1 MGDESRQLQQG
12 LDAALLARL
21 DAGTIT
27 IPVLPAVAC
36 AVLALLDDP
45 RADDVAIASAI
56 RNDPA
61 LAGHVMRVANSPLLR
76 AGAVIVSLQ
85 QAIARLGIRRVGEI
99 AFAACLGPRL
109 FTAPAYARLIDVLWS
124 RSLATALWAREIA
137 RHLRSNVEVA
147 FLCGLLARIGHPVV
161 LQTLQELLA
170 DGVVAPDEQA
180 VSSLLQRHGVVAG
193 ELLAGAWHLPEPV
206 ARAIAHVDDFTQVQ
220 SSTTLVA
227 LVALVAVADAFP
239 AEALSDVTAVAA
251 RLAEHPAIATIN
263 LYRADIEELLSQSAT
278 VLQTLVEMRA

>member
-109 FTAPAYARLIDVLWS
+109 FTAPAYTRLIDVLWS

>member
-1 MGDESRQLQQG
+1 MGDESRQVGQG
-12 LDAALLARL
+12 LDGALLARL

-45 RADDVAIASAI
+45 HAADAAIASAI

-76 AGAVIVSLQ
+76 AGAAIVSLQ

-161 LQTLQELLA
+161 LQALQELLA
-170 DGVVAPDEQA
+170 DGGVAPEGQA
-180 VSSLLQRHGVVAG
+180 VPSLLQHHGVRAG
-193 ELLAGAWHLPEPV
+193 KLLAGAWHLPEPV
-206 ARAIAHVDDFTQVQ
+206 ARTIAHVDDFTQAQ

-239 AEALSDVTAVAA
+239 AEALSDAEAVAV

-263 LYRADIEELLSQSAT
+263 LYRADIEDLLSRSET
-278 VLQTLVEMRA
+278 VLQTLAEMRA

>member
-180 VSSLLQRHGVVAG
+180 VSGLLQRHGVVAG

-206 ARAIAHVDDFTQVQ
+206 ARAIAHVDDFTQAQ
-220 SSTTLVA
+220 SSTT

>member
-206 ARAIAHVDDFTQVQ
+206 ARAIAHVDDFTQAQ
-220 SSTTLVA
+220 SSTT

>member
-1 MGDESRQLQQG
+1 MGDESRQVGQG
-12 LDAALLARL
+12 LDGALLARL

-45 RADDVAIASAI
+45 HAADAAIASAI

-76 AGAVIVSLQ
+76 AGAAIVSLQ

-161 LQTLQELLA
+161 LQALQELLA
-170 DGVVAPDEQA
+170 DGGVAPEGQA
-180 VSSLLQRHGVVAG
+180 VSSLLQHHGVLAG
-193 ELLAGAWHLPEPV
+193 KLLADAWHLPEPV
-206 ARAIAHVDDFTQVQ
+206 ARTIAHVDDFTQAQ
-220 SSTTLVA
+220 SSTT

-239 AEALSDVTAVAA
+239 AEALSDAEAVAV

-263 LYRADIEELLSQSAT
+263 LYRADIEDLLSRSET
-278 VLQTLVEMRA
+278 VLQTLAEMRA

>member
-45 RADDVAIASAI
+45 RADDMAIASAI

-109 FTAPAYARLIDVLWS
+109 FTAPAYTRLIDVLWS

-227 LVALVAVADAFP
+227 LVAVADAFP

>member
-45 RADDVAIASAI
+45 RADDMAIASAI

-109 FTAPAYARLIDVLWS
+109 FTAPAYTRLIDVLWS

>member
-109 FTAPAYARLIDVLWS
+109 FTAPAYARLIDVLWLDRANGRVVAAFEVEHTTS
-124 RSLATALWAREIA
+124 IYSGIVRLLDLAHGAPEQAVDGL
-137 RHLRSNVEVA
+137 
-147 FLCGLLARIGHPVV
+147 FL
-161 LQTLQELLA
+161 
-170 DGVVAPDEQA
+170 VAPDEREHEVRAQLA
-180 VSSLLQRHGVVAG
+180 RPAFRRIGERHLRYLPYG
-193 ELLAGAWHLPEPV
+193 ELDRNREAM
-206 ARAIAHVDDFTQVQ
+206 ARFGVGLRPI
-220 SSTTLVA
+220 
-227 LVALVAVADAFP
+227 
-239 AEALSDVTAVAA
+239 EALA
-251 RLAEHPAIATIN
+251 RGLA
-263 LYRADIEELLSQSAT
+263 
-278 VLQTLVEMRA
+278 